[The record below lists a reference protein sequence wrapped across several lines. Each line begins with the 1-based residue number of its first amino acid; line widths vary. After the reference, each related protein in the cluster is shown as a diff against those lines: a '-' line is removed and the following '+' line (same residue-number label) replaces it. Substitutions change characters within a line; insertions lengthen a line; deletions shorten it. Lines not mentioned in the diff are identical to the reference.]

1 VAVLQP
7 SRVVVPEVHFAVEH
21 IQDIATALRQREVEA
36 TLCDTL
42 ETAIRA
48 IGDAIV
54 CNDAAAAR
62 AQGAVALLRDLA
74 HRGNDLITFV
84 AAVQTHAAE
93 SREHDSITE
102 AARQERDRFD
112 TSHRP
117 MTESVAARAVDTLL
131 SDDDHAA
138 LLQQLP
144 SPVPDNEAPAGDA
157 AVPVLLFESAPP
169 KAEKNGGGQNT
180 VTTNELFSLEATA
193 PAFVKSS
200 ASEVTPRAASAL
212 PLPFLDAGAPAP
224 ASDQRAAPND
234 RLAALSA
241 LSEEELIALFS

>member
-1 VAVLQP
+1 M
-7 SRVVVPEVHFAVEH
+7 
-21 IQDIATALRQREVEA
+21 
-36 TLCDTL
+36 
-42 ETAIRA
+42 
-48 IGDAIV
+48 

-74 HRGNDLITFV
+74 RRGNDLITFV
-84 AAVQTHAAE
+84 AAVQTPAAE

-112 TSHRP
+112 ISHRP

-138 LLQQLP
+138 SLLQQLP
-144 SPVPDNEAPAGDA
+144 SPVPDKEAPAGDA
-157 AVPVLLFESAPP
+157 AVPALLFESAPP
-169 KAEKNGGGQNT
+169 EAEKNGGGQNT
-180 VTTNELFSLEATA
+180 GTTSELFSLEATA

-212 PLPFLDAGAPAP
+212 PVPFLDAGAPAP